1 MLTGDENIVD
11 INYSV
16 FWVIKDAGKFL
27 FNIQSPV
34 ETVKATSETAMREVI
49 AKSDIQPILTE
60 GRAKIELET
69 QEIIQSIL
77 DEYQSGIQI
86 TQVQTQKADPPDQ
99 VIDLSLIHISE
110 PTRPY

>member
-49 AKSDIQPILTE
+49 ARVKFSQ
-60 GRAKIELET
+60 
-69 QEIIQSIL
+69 
-77 DEYQSGIQI
+77 Y
-86 TQVQTQKADPPDQ
+86 
-99 VIDLSLIHISE
+99 
-110 PTRPY
+110 

>member
-49 AKSDIQPILTE
+49 AKNNIQTILTE
-60 GRAKIELET
+60 EERVFEVEV
-69 QEIIQSIL
+69 QENYT
-77 DEYQSGIQI
+77 ENF
-86 TQVQTQKADPPDQ
+86 
-99 VIDLSLIHISE
+99 
-110 PTRPY
+110 R